1 MPNYVNQGSHICLV
15 DVGVGEQL
23 GGVRLVLDEDAAL
36 QQALLLGRHYEVMRL
51 VLQDDGEITN
61 IISCQLLIVMLTHV

>member
-36 QQALLLGRHYEVMRL
+36 QQALLLGRHHEVVRL
-51 VLQDDGEITN
+51 VLRDDGEITN

>member
-36 QQALLLGRHYEVMRL
+36 QQALLLGCHHKVVRL
-51 VLQDDGEITN
+51 VLRDDGEITN
-61 IISCQLLIVMLTHV
+61 IISCQSLIVMLTHV